1 MKWDDFGQ
9 LVAGACLLS
18 IPMALTDEIS
28 NYGETLSIGR
38 TVAILLVSVVTLA
51 AFVRGLFFPGDK
63 LRQHPVAY
71 TMRVL
76 CAYLTT
82 FLVAF
87 FLLLLLAQG
96 SLDEP
101 FALCKRAVLVAFPA
115 SFAAATFDYIK

>member
-1 MKWDDFGQ
+1 MPSISHGIEGQLAPDFG
-9 LVAGACLLS
+9 
-18 IPMALTDEIS
+18 ID
-28 NYGETLSIGR
+28 
-38 TVAILLVSVVTLA
+38 
-51 AFVRGLFFPGDK
+51 
-63 LRQHPVAY
+63 VAY

-96 SLDEP
+96 SFDEP

-115 SFAAATFDYIK
+115 SFAAATFDYMK